1 MGRILAWLTAT
12 LLLAACGPTAQ
23 VLYNWGGESGGV
35 TEYERRAYRTS
46 ASQTPESTCAMLA
59 MYERLV
65 SNPGGWRKVPPP
77 GICAEY
83 AWLLVQPGT
92 AETFEKYASSREKE
106 RVGDVASFPEK
117 SRALFEMEMH
127 YYPES
132 AVFIKPLAE
141 RLFK

>member
-1 MGRILAWLTAT
+1 MKRILAWLTAT

-77 GICAEY
+77 GIGAEA
-83 AWLLVQPGT
+83 AWRLVQPGT
-92 AETFEKYASSREKE
+92 AET
-106 RVGDVASFPEK
+106 
-117 SRALFEMEMH
+117 
-127 YYPES
+127 
-132 AVFIKPLAE
+132 
-141 RLFK
+141 